1 MTPTTVPL
9 GCLPPNTV
17 FGMAPPP
24 CRWAIILSVATFKA
38 CPFRVKRRRGR
49 QADGTAGLPSVPEIA
64 EAFRHLRF
72 VPISDIV
79 GLV

>member
-38 CPFRVKRRRGR
+38 CPVRVKGGWGR
-49 QADGTAGLPSVPEIA
+49 QADGAAGLPPA
-64 EAFRHLRF
+64 PARAFWHLRF
-72 VPISDIV
+72 VPISDIL